1 MADLEESA
9 ARRLRNVSE
18 DALRILDSV
27 QPWSPNGSP
36 RGSEQ
41 SSVSLRGLV
50 ERLRSS
56 NDDKK
61 RHLSELQAEIDQLRP
76 GRAVSAPR
84 GEPAAVRSQADR
96 RAAPGR
102 AQDLGGTLTERIERT
117 GWGFEDGMGARNP
130 MGELYTPAGSPRRR
144 EDRRSPSP
152 NDLPN
157 IDDPRFEV
165 WDATL
170 WATLEA
176 EELGWE
182 QGAPPPLPRVLIE
195 APELQICEQNIL
207 DLLEA
212 YREIMRRLDTHLAG
226 SRMGMIRSVASK
238 SEEFCRQSLEKE
250 LANAWGEWQTRE
262 LEAEQQLLQV
272 NQEIEELRRR
282 IAALELEEK
291 HVFQEVSKQRAVRL
305 VPMQQLSMLQ
315 VELNKARTASQQHQ
329 GEFEARSREQE
340 TKIGSAQKAIEQ
352 LTRELSSARQR
363 NFDEEAR
370 VRETHLRELEVLH
383 MRISELTSYRT
394 EVLPII
400 QEYHALRANE
410 SSEANQ
416 KIARLKEI
424 GDRHRREL
432 IDLVHPA
439 TSP

>member
-1 MADLEESA
+1 
-9 ARRLRNVSE
+9 
-18 DALRILDSV
+18 
-27 QPWSPNGSP
+27 
-36 RGSEQ
+36 
-41 SSVSLRGLV
+41 
-50 ERLRSS
+50 
-56 NDDKK
+56 
-61 RHLSELQAEIDQLRP
+61 
-76 GRAVSAPR
+76 
-84 GEPAAVRSQADR
+84 
-96 RAAPGR
+96 
-102 AQDLGGTLTERIERT
+102 
-117 GWGFEDGMGARNP
+117 
-130 MGELYTPAGSPRRR
+130 MGELYSPTESQR
-144 EDRRSPSP
+144 RRSPSP
-152 NDLPN
+152 TDLPN
-157 IDDPRFEV
+157 IDDPRFEA

-250 LANAWGEWQTRE
+250 LANAWSEWQ
-262 LEAEQQLLQV
+262 
-272 NQEIEELRRR
+272 
-282 IAALELEEK
+282 
-291 HVFQEVSKQRAVRL
+291 
-305 VPMQQLSMLQ
+305 
-315 VELNKARTASQQHQ
+315 
-329 GEFEARSREQE
+329 SREQE

-400 QEYHALRANE
+400 REYHALRANE

-439 TSP
+439 NSP

>member
-50 ERLRSS
+50 ERLRAS

-76 GRAVSAPR
+76 GRGYSAPR
-84 GEPAAVRSQADR
+84 AEPERAVRSPQPDR
-96 RAAPGR
+96 RGR
-102 AQDLGGTLTERIERT
+102 PAQDLGGAVPDVMRS
-117 GWGFEDGMGARNP
+117 GWGFEDMPRNP
-130 MGELYTPAGSPRRR
+130 MGEPYSPTASER
-144 EDRRSPSP
+144 RRSPSP
-152 NDLPN
+152 VELPHV
-157 IDDPRFEV
+157 DDPRFEA

-170 WATLEA
+170 WATMEA

-182 QGAPPPLPRVLIE
+182 QGTPPPLPRVLIE
-195 APELQICEQNIL
+195 APDLQICEQKVL
-207 DLLEA
+207 ELLES
-212 YREIMRRLDTHLAG
+212 YREIMRRLDTYLAG
-226 SRMGMIRSVASK
+226 SRMSMIKSVASK
-238 SEEFCRQSLEKE
+238 SEQYCQQSLEKE

-262 LEAEQQLLQV
+262 LESEQQLLQV
-272 NQEIEELRRR
+272 NQEIDELRRR

-329 GEFEARSREQE
+329 SEFEARSREQE
-340 TKIGSAQKAIEQ
+340 TKISSAQKAIEQ

-383 MRISELTSYRT
+383 MRISELSTYRAD
-394 EVLPII
+394 VLPII
-400 QEYHALRANE
+400 QEYHALRASE
-410 SSEANQ
+410 SSEAHQ

-439 TSP
+439 NSP